1 MFDFLFSTSG
11 DIIPLILRI
20 TAFVVIFPHGAQKLF
35 GWFGG
40 YGFKGTYGFFTGQ
53 MKFPGILAVLII
65 LGESVGSVLILVGF
79 LTKFAALS
87 IGIIMLGAAVL
98 AHRQNGF
105 FINWNGNQ
113 KGEGYEFHILAM
125 GLFLALVVGGAGEF
139 SVDFNLIGKF

>member
-1 MFDFLFSTSG
+1 MFDYLFSTSG

-20 TAFVVIFPHGAQKLF
+20 TAFVVIFPHGAQKLL

-40 YGFKGTYGFFTGQ
+40 YGFKGTYGFFTGT

-65 LGESVGSVLILVGF
+65 LGESFGPVLLLVGF
-79 LTKFAALS
+79 LTKFAAAS
-87 IGIIMLGAAVL
+87 ITIIMIGAAIL

-113 KGEGYEFHILAM
+113 KGEGYEFHILAA
-125 GLFLALVVGGAGEF
+125 GLLIALVVGGAGVY

>member
-1 MFDFLFSTSG
+1 MFDTLFSTSG

-20 TAFVVIFPHGAQKLF
+20 TAFVVIFPHGAQKLL

-53 MKFPGILAVLII
+53 LKFPGFLAVLII
-65 LGESVGSVLILVGF
+65 LGEFFGPVLLLVGF
-79 LTKFAALS
+79 LTKFAAIS
-87 IGIIMLGAAVL
+87 IAIILTGAAVI

-113 KGEGYEFHILAM
+113 KGEGYEFHVLAV
-125 GLFLALVVGGAGEF
+125 GLLIALVVGGAGVY

>member
-1 MFDFLFSTSG
+1 
-11 DIIPLILRI
+11 
-20 TAFVVIFPHGAQKLF
+20 
-35 GWFGG
+35 
-40 YGFKGTYGFFTGQ
+40 
-53 MKFPGILAVLII
+53 
-65 LGESVGSVLILVGF
+65 VGF

-113 KGEGYEFHILAM
+113 KGEGFEFHILAI
-125 GLFLALVVGGAGEF
+125 GLFLALVVGGAGEY

>member
-1 MFDFLFSTSG
+1 MFDYLFSTSG

-20 TAFVVIFPHGAQKLF
+20 TAFVVIFPHGAQKLL

-53 MKFPGILAVLII
+53 LKFPGILAVLII
-65 LGESVGSVLILVGF
+65 LGESFGSVLLLVGF
-79 LTKFAALS
+79 LTKFAAAS
-87 IGIIMLGAAVL
+87 IAIIMIGAAVL

-113 KGEGYEFHILAM
+113 KGEGYEFHILAA
-125 GLFLALVVGGAGEF
+125 GLLIALVVGGAGVY

>member
-1 MFDFLFSTSG
+1 MFDTLFSTSG

-20 TAFVVIFPHGAQKLF
+20 TAFVVIFPHGAQKLL

-40 YGFKGTYGFFTGQ
+40 YGFKGTYGFFTGT

-65 LGESVGSVLILVGF
+65 LGESFGSALILVGF
-79 LTKFAALS
+79 LTKFAAAS
-87 IGIIMLGAAVL
+87 IAIIMIGAALL

-113 KGEGYEFHILAM
+113 KGEGYEFHILAT
-125 GLFLALVVGGAGEF
+125 GLLIALVVGGAGVY

>member
-11 DIIPLILRI
+11 DIIPLILRV
-20 TAFVVIFPHGAQKLF
+20 TAFVVIFPHGAQKLL

-65 LGESVGSVLILVGF
+65 LGESIGPVLILVGF

-113 KGEGYEFHILAM
+113 KGEGFEFHILAI
-125 GLFLALVVGGAGEF
+125 GLFLALVVGGAGEY

>member
-1 MFDFLFSTSG
+1 MFDLLFSTSG

-20 TAFVVIFPHGAQKLF
+20 TAFVVIFPHGAQKLL

-40 YGFKGTYGFFTGQ
+40 YGFKGTYGFFTGT

-65 LGESVGSVLILVGF
+65 LGESVGSVLLLVGF

-87 IGIIMLGAAVL
+87 ITIIMIGAAFI
-98 AHRQNGF
+98 AHRHNGF

-113 KGEGYEFHILAM
+113 KGEGYEFHILAA
-125 GLFLALVVGGAGEF
+125 GLLIALVVGGAGVY
-139 SVDFNLIGKF
+139 SVDFNLIGTF

>member
-1 MFDFLFSTSG
+1 MFDYLFSTSG

-20 TAFVVIFPHGAQKLF
+20 TAFVVIFPHGAQKLL

-40 YGFKGTYGFFTGQ
+40 YGFKGTYGFFTGT

-65 LGESVGSVLILVGF
+65 LGESFGSALILVGF
-79 LTKFAALS
+79 LTKFAAAS
-87 IGIIMLGAAVL
+87 IAIIMIGAAFL

-113 KGEGYEFHILAM
+113 KGEGYEFHILAT
-125 GLFLALVVGGAGEF
+125 GLLIALVVGGAGVY
-139 SVDFNLIGKF
+139 SIDFNLIGKF

>member
-11 DIIPLILRI
+11 DIIPLILRV
-20 TAFVVIFPHGAQKLF
+20 TAFVVIFPHGAQKLL

-53 MKFPGILAVLII
+53 MKFPRILAVLII
-65 LGESVGSVLILVGF
+65 LGESIGPVLILVGF

-113 KGEGYEFHILAM
+113 KGEGFEFHILAI
-125 GLFLALVVGGAGEF
+125 GLFLALVVGGAGEY

>member
-1 MFDFLFSTSG
+1 MFDTLFSTSG

-20 TAFVVIFPHGAQKLF
+20 TAFVVIFPHGAQKLL

-53 MKFPGILAVLII
+53 LKFPGILAVLII
-65 LGESVGSVLILVGF
+65 LGESFGSVFLLVGF
-79 LTKFAALS
+79 FTKFAAAS
-87 IGIIMLGAAVL
+87 IAIIMIGAAII
-98 AHRQNGF
+98 AHRHNGF

-113 KGEGYEFHILAM
+113 KGEGYEFHILAT
-125 GLFLALVVGGAGEF
+125 GLLIALVVGGAGVY